1 MRKRLNKYV
10 SLFLLA
16 VFALSFSAQAAD
28 TDALADKVF
37 VTAEAQLIETSTT
50 LYLDFYVVTNT
61 YNDQLG
67 VSRIKLHDLTTG
79 KSITYTGPQ
88 ISGSSYDGRAA
99 LPATKGHRYYA
110 DVTFYADG
118 YTKQVKTN
126 TLTF

>member
-1 MRKRLNKYV
+1 MQKRLNRYV

-16 VFALSFSAQAAD
+16 VFALSFSAQATD
-28 TDALADKVF
+28 TSALADKVF
-37 VTAEAQLIETSTT
+37 ITAEAQLIETSTT
-50 LYLDFYVVTNT
+50 LYLDFSVKTNT
-61 YNDQLG
+61 YNNQLG

-79 KSITYTGPQ
+79 NSTTYTGPQ
-88 ISGSSYDGRAA
+88 ISGSNYDDRAA

>member
-37 VTAEAQLIETSTT
+37 VTAEAQLIETSTK
-50 LYLDFYVVTNT
+50 LYLDFSVKTNT

-79 KSITYTGPQ
+79 NSTTYTGPKT
-88 ISGSSYDGRAA
+88 SGSSYSDRVA
-99 LPATKGHRYYA
+99 LPATKGHRYYVV
-110 DVTFYADG
+110 VTFYADG
-118 YTKQVKTN
+118 WTTQRQTN

>member
-16 VFALSFSAQAAD
+16 VFALSFSAQAVD

>member
-1 MRKRLNKYV
+1 MLT
-10 SLFLLA
+10 

-28 TDALADKVF
+28 ASVLADKVF

-61 YNDQLG
+61 YIDQLS

-79 KSITYTGPQ
+79 ESTTYTGPQ
-88 ISGSSYDGRAA
+88 ISGSSYDGRTA
-99 LPATKGHRYYA
+99 LPATKGHRYCA
-110 DVTFYADG
+110 DITFYADG
-118 YTKQVKTN
+118 YTKQVKTH

>member
-1 MRKRLNKYV
+1 MQKRLKRYV

-16 VFALSFSAQAAD
+16 VFALPFSAQAAD
-28 TDALADKVF
+28 TSVLADKIF
-37 VTAEAQLIETSTT
+37 ITAEAQLIETSTT
-50 LYLDFYVVTNT
+50 LYLDFYVATNT
-61 YNDQLG
+61 YNNRLS
-67 VSRIKLHDLTTG
+67 VNRIKLHDLTTG
-79 KSITYTGPQ
+79 NSTTYTGPQ